1 MLKSIE
7 SDVLIKNK
15 IIFEDGLNVV
25 LGENNG
31 KNSIG
36 KSSFLV
42 VIDYAFGGESLK
54 KYSEIIK
61 NVGDF
66 SLSIEFVFNDMSHY
80 FVRSTSSDKIKYIND
95 KRDISLDEYKR
106 LLAYYYKFPTLITTY
121 RSLVSIVTRIWNVG
135 INLPNDPLKIN
146 QNIRYDTI
154 VQNLLDLFCFSGGI
168 SDYYSKL
175 KENEFNVKLIKDSYK
190 YEFVKKVSKRDYKNN
205 ELKLYELK
213 LENKHIED
221 TLNAQ
226 LLNSSNLINDVVLNL
241 KKDKDKLSD
250 ELNYIDNKIYRIENN
265 LSKTSYIKSKNFK
278 SLVDLFP
285 DINMSKIEEVESFHK
300 GISTILKK
308 ELVIELEH
316 LKENSIKFK
325 TDINNVDINIAN
337 LIKFPNICQS
347 IIYKLLDNTN
357 IISSLSKENE
367 YFDRSIKLNKEKKDL
382 NKKLIDYKEEKLSII
397 QEKLNSMLLLYAVWY
412 YSNRE
417 TSLILFSHKNY
428 EYKHLNDTGTGSS
441 YLDLI
446 HLDIALIQ
454 TTFLPYLIHD
464 SILFKNIEIEAIE
477 NVLKLYDDV
486 KGKQIFISFDE
497 LDKYS
502 DKAKAIILNNKVITL
517 TEEKPLFKI
526 DWS

>member
-278 SLVDLFP
+278 SLVDFFP

-308 ELVIELEH
+308 
-316 LKENSIKFK
+316 S
-325 TDINNVDINIAN
+325 
-337 LIKFPNICQS
+337 
-347 IIYKLLDNTN
+347 
-357 IISSLSKENE
+357 
-367 YFDRSIKLNKEKKDL
+367 
-382 NKKLIDYKEEKLSII
+382 
-397 QEKLNSMLLLYAVWY
+397 
-412 YSNRE
+412 
-417 TSLILFSHKNY
+417 
-428 EYKHLNDTGTGSS
+428 
-441 YLDLI
+441 
-446 HLDIALIQ
+446 
-454 TTFLPYLIHD
+454 
-464 SILFKNIEIEAIE
+464 
-477 NVLKLYDDV
+477 
-486 KGKQIFISFDE
+486 
-497 LDKYS
+497 
-502 DKAKAIILNNKVITL
+502 
-517 TEEKPLFKI
+517 
-526 DWS
+526 